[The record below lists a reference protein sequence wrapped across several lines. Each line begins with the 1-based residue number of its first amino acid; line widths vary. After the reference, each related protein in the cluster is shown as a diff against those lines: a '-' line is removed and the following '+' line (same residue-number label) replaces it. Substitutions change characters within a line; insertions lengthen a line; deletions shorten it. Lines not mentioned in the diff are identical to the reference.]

1 MYMIT
6 IFEFLRFYVVPS
18 LLICLIIL
26 VVLMWSK
33 RLIMHNFNKKKQF
46 IIQNTYLFLASLI
59 FEKNNKEKIEEKI
72 AELKSKIPLHK
83 NWCKKIVINEMIR
96 FKKNLKGESSP
107 IIIALYKKLK
117 LHFYSARLVADLR
130 YYQKCEGFYQFQHI
144 DFKPA
149 KKLIKPYLTHP
160 DRIIRSNAYACYL
173 SLVEGKVEQLA
184 NIPTKISL
192 LNIIKLMDLLHI
204 KKIKLPKNIDEWLIS
219 ENKSVVRL
227 GIKTM
232 VFYNYANQEEK
243 ITELLNSEDDILRY
257 EAILACRALY
267 FENAETG
274 LISIY
279 LHDNDNNKKEI
290 LKSLKVIG
298 GEKSVLFLEQL
309 TLYETNKTLKMYAV
323 DALNSIDK
331 KTAEK
336 LSLNDN
342 DTLRML
348 NHINDIYIV

>member
-1 MYMIT
+1 MIT
-6 IFEFLRFYVVPS
+6 IFDFLKFYLVPT
-18 LLICLIIL
+18 LLICFVLL

-33 RLIMHNFNKKKQF
+33 RLILHNFNKKKQLV
-46 IIQNTYLFLASLI
+46 IQNTDLFLTSLI
-59 FEKNNKEKIEEKI
+59 FEKNNKDKVEEKI
-72 AELKSKIPLHK
+72 SELKSKIPFHK

-107 IIIALYKKLK
+107 MIIALYKKLK
-117 LHFYSARLVADLR
+117 LHFYTAGLVADLR

-192 LNIIKLMDLLHI
+192 LNIIKLMELLHI
-204 KKIKLPKNIDEWLIS
+204 KKIKLPKNIDGWLVS
-219 ENKSVVRL
+219 ENKSVIRL
-227 GIKTM
+227 GIKIM

-243 ITELLNSEDDILRY
+243 IIELLHSEDDTLRV
-257 EAILACRALY
+257 EAIIACRALY
-267 FENAETG
+267 FKNAETE

-290 LKSLKVIG
+290 LRALKVIG
-298 GEKSVLFLEQL
+298 GEKSEVFLEQL
-309 TLYETNKTLKMYAV
+309 ILYETDKTLKMYAV
-323 DALNSIDK
+323 NALNSIDK
-331 KTAEK
+331 KIVEK